1 MNHRNC
7 VIAVI
12 GGWLLLAPIPEHLEQ
27 GYRLSDR
34 WVAVG
39 TFDSESACSEAQQQR
54 YDHAESIKQVAREAY
69 FADRNFQ
76 CVDSEN
82 PKLSAYPGGGA
93 GDFKWNAPLQR

>member
-1 MNHRNC
+1 MTDRKC
-7 VIAVI
+7 VIAMMAV
-12 GGWLLLAPIPEHLEQ
+12 WLLLAPIPEHLEQ

-39 TFDSESACSEAQQQR
+39 QFDSRSACAEAQQQR
-54 YDHAESIKQVAREAY
+54 YQHAESIKQVAHEAY

-82 PKLSAYPGGGA
+82 PKLSAYPDGNA
-93 GDFKWNAPLQR
+93 ADFKYQAAVQR